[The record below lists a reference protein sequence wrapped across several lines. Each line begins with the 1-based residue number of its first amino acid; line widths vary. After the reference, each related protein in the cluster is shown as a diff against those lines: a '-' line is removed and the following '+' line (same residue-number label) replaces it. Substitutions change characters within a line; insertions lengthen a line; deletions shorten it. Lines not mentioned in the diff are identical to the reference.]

1 MSTTERYE
9 LPAVL
14 DMGNGSIRVL
24 VADALADGSLIVVGI
39 GEEPSAGMDE
49 GRIVDLEKAT
59 AALQRAVRTA
69 EIDSNRKLGP
79 VLAAVSGE
87 HLCSHATEGK
97 VVVGSRPAGG
107 EEDEPYD
114 IEGGVVSA
122 RDIYK
127 VREMGVAAY
136 CGAEVEVL
144 DVIDKTFALDKHSN
158 IRNPLGMKGR
168 LLTGAMHVITA
179 ERQCLENM
187 EKCINQ
193 AGMTLAGRVVFSGLA
208 AARAVLK
215 EEEKRAGVCLLDIG
229 AQTTEM
235 LVFYNGGVVETDV
248 YLEAAN
254 LIHADLSI
262 VHHTT
267 LASAEKCKKQVG
279 VNVPP
284 VGDETLQLIST
295 SGEQMEI
302 SHSLLLRTMT
312 SRVEA
317 LLEQVG
323 GVLQRFE
330 QAEQRKL
337 TAGVVLVGGGALLP
351 GLAAMMTNRLH
362 IPVRIGRP
370 TYGGEKHERLKT
382 PQFACALGLLMMRGD
397 LARAQRLPLFARL
410 KGFFFPSLNNTHQKE
425 KPHGH

>member
-1 MSTTERYE
+1 MNMEDRYE

-14 DMGNGSIRVL
+14 DMGNSAIRVL
-24 VADALADGSLIVVGI
+24 VADARADGSLIVAGI
-39 GEEPSAGMDE
+39 GEEASAGMDE

-69 EIDSNRKLGP
+69 EIDSGRKLGP

-87 HLCSHATEGK
+87 HLRSHAAEGK
-97 VVVGSRPAGG
+97 VVIAGSAAQGG
-107 EEDEPYD
+107 DD
-114 IEGGVVSA
+114 DDTHFVEGGVVSA
-122 RDIYK
+122 HDIHK
-127 VREMGVAAY
+127 VREMGIAAH

-144 DVIDKTFALDKHSN
+144 DVIDRTFALDKHHN

-168 LLTGAMHVITA
+168 LLTGHMHVITA

-208 AARAVLK
+208 AAQAVLK

-248 YLEAAN
+248 YLEAAD
-254 LIHADLSI
+254 LIHKDISI

-284 VGDETLQLIST
+284 TGDETLQLIST
-295 SGEQMEI
+295 SGEQVEI
-302 SHSLLLRTMT
+302 SHSLLLRTAT

-317 LLEQVG
+317 LLEEVG
-323 GVLQRFE
+323 RVLQRFE
-330 QAEQRKL
+330 QQEQRKL
-337 TAGVVLVGGGALLP
+337 TAGIVLAGGGALLP
-351 GLAAMMTNRLH
+351 GMAAMVTNRLH
-362 IPVRIGRP
+362 IPVRVGNP
-370 TYGGEKHERLKT
+370 AYGGEKHERLRT
-382 PQFACALGLLMMRGD
+382 PAFACALGLLMMG
-397 LARAQRLPLFARL
+397 RAQAAARRKQPLLARL
-410 KGFFFPSLNNTHQKE
+410 KGFFFPSHQHHKE
-425 KPHGH
+425 KPHGY